1 MIIHSSKECTVA
13 PVFEEKTAFVLT
25 EMYLSYLMNRFF
37 SSQVLYDQALGSKEI
52 LSIPNEVP
60 TISSLYHVI
69 SLIYDYDS
77 LESRLSKRILFY

>member
-37 SSQVLYDQALGSKEI
+37 SSQVLYDQALFNKEK
-52 LSIPNEVP
+52 LSIPKES
-60 TISSLYHVI
+60 TSISSLYHVS
-69 SLIYDYDS
+69 SLICINNS
-77 LESRLSKRILFY
+77 LEIWLSKRNLCY